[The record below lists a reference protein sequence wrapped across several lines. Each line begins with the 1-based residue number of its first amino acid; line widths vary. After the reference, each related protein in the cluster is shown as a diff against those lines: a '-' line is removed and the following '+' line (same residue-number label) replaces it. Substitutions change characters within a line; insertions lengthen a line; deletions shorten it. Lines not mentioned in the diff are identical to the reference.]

1 MLVWMTV
8 MHLPTRASAI
18 FNQPFGCVSSAEG
31 FVFLAALFTGFTF
44 FRIAQREGYRNM
56 CKRAWSRSA
65 RLYGCHVFLVGV
77 AFLVALLPIGG
88 NRSGLHNLLDFYFAA
103 GPQRAAI
110 DAALLI
116 YRPPLLDILPMYILF
131 LALTPVALIVA
142 VRLGWKV
149 VFSAGFGLW
158 LLAQFG
164 LRHAVYQLMT
174 KAGLQIALNQMGAFD
189 LWAWQLLW
197 LLGMWLGVRWA
208 KGDLPFEAWAK
219 RATIPALLIA
229 FVLLTLR
236 HVVGCGIEAGPFGI
250 LFNKWHLGIVR
261 LIDLAAV
268 SILLVRFQS
277 LIKFVTVRPL
287 VMLGQASLPVFCMH
301 LLSCLFGILIMN
313 EASVVSG
320 WAAASLLV
328 STFGALFLV
337 AKVIADNR
345 PQIGKFYAAR
355 GVRARKP
362 ALDAAQ

>member
-1 MLVWMTV
+1 VQFSIS
-8 MHLPTRASAI
+8 HLGVFHQQKALSSWLPCLPVSLFFASPNAMAI
-18 FNQPFGCVSSAEG
+18 AVCAERSGVGLLDSMAGTCFLLASPFSLRCYPLPVVS
-31 FVFLAALFTGFTF
+31 
-44 FRIAQREGYRNM
+44 
-56 CKRAWSRSA
+56 
-65 RLYGCHVFLVGV
+65 
-77 AFLVALLPIGG
+77 
-88 NRSGLHNLLDFYFAA
+88 NRSGFHNLLDFYFAV
-103 GPQRAAI
+103 GPTRAVI

-116 YRPPLLDILPMYILF
+116 YRPPLFDILPMYILF

-142 VRLGWKV
+142 ARLGWNV

-174 KAGLQIALNQMGAFD
+174 KAGLQIPLNQMGAFD

-197 LLGMWLGVRWA
+197 LFGMWLGVRWA
-208 KGDLPFEAWAK
+208 KGDLPFETWAK
-219 RATIPALLIA
+219 RAAIPALLIA
-229 FVLLTLR
+229 LVLLTLR
-236 HVVGCGIEAGPFGI
+236 HVVGCGIEAGPFGT

-268 SILLVRFQS
+268 SILLIRFQS

-320 WAAASLLV
+320 WAAVSLLV
-328 STFGALFLV
+328 STFGALFLT
-337 AKVIADNR
+337 AKVVADNR
-345 PQIGKFYAAR
+345 PQTGNPHAAR
-355 GVRARKP
+355 GVGTHKP
-362 ALDAAQ
+362 ALGTAQ